1 MMKTYPAAIEELM
14 LFLKQLPGVG
24 KRGAERMVM
33 SMLDWDKSD
42 VSALAAAVQRFA
54 SDITRCP
61 ECGNCAENGALCSIC
76 SDVRRDNS
84 TLCVVENIPQLL
96 AVEAGGSYRGKYL
109 VLGGKLSPLDG
120 EHGEN
125 LNFDLLLKQAAKP
138 ELKEIILALSSD
150 VEGRATM
157 TYLAELLKDCP
168 AALTRPAQGLPAGAN
183 LSYADSA
190 TVAAAFTGRITLS

>member
-1 MMKTYPAAIEELM
+1 MMKSYPAAIEELM
-14 LFLKQLPGVG
+14 LFLKQLPGIG

-33 SMLDWDKSD
+33 AMLEWDKTD
-42 VSALAAAVQRFA
+42 VSALADAVQRFA

-61 ECGNCAENGALCSIC
+61 ECGNCAENGAVCSIC
-76 SDVRRDNS
+76 SDTRRDNS

-96 AVEAGGSYRGKYL
+96 AVESGGSYRGKYL

-138 ELKEIILALSSD
+138 EIKEIILALSSD

-157 TYLAELLKDCP
+157 AYLAELLKDCP

-190 TVAAAFTGRITLS
+190 TVAAAFTGRITL